1 MYKRMGFSLAL
12 LCAVSLTLGCGV
24 YTFNGRGK
32 SSIKTIAIDP
42 FENQTNQFGLTDR
55 LTQIIVEAFINDG
68 TIKVVPKE
76 MADAVLT
83 GQLTRYERV
92 PSKYDLSD
100 RVEEYKV
107 LMDFQVALKN
117 AKDQSDLWKEQMNQE
132 GIYKADKETEEDGQ
146 RAAGKRLVEAILNK
160 TTVSW

>member
-1 MYKRMGFSLAL
+1 MLCVVSLA
-12 LCAVSLTLGCGV
+12 LGCGV

-92 PSKYDLSD
+92 PSKFDLSD

-107 LMDFQVALKN
+107 LMDFQVVLKN

-146 RAAGKRLVEAILNK
+146 KAAGKRLVEAILNK